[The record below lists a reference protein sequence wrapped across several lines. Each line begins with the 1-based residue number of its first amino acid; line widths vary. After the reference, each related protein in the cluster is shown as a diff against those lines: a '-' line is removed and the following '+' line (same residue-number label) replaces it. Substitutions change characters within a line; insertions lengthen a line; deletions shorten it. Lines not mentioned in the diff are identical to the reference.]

1 MNLKIFYCLTVL
13 VASLSLSAETTFYG
27 KLWITAEYENNNETS
42 TSDLVSNTSRIGFK
56 GDLEARN
63 KLSVIYQLEY
73 EVDPVDGK
81 ADESKGRSLKKR
93 NSFIGLKGSYG
104 TLFLGTHDTA
114 FKKSSKIIDLFNDL
128 NPDIKNILHGE
139 NRMKDFVGFT
149 TPTSERG
156 FSATFNAIR
165 GAEDL
170 NNNKL
175 SDHLSYSFNY
185 RGENFYAAIA
195 LDSDIKGY
203 DSSRYSIHLP
213 TGIYNFGFIYQQSK
227 KISTNKTNNGFVISA
242 SRKIGAKGEFKIQL
256 AESDMKL
263 SEGRQLSYGYDYK
276 LNKQFEIFFFYTNLS
291 TSNFAKEKEVAAVG
305 FELKFWHLIL
315 IFVTELSHKKFL
327 IEVTRNTYEPE
338 KNIIRVNK

>member
-42 TSDLVSNTSRIGFK
+42 TSDLVSNASRIGFK

-114 FKKSSKIIDLFNDL
+114 FKKSPEKIDLFNDL

-149 TPTSERG
+149 TPTSRRG

-165 GAEDL
+165 STEDL
-170 NNNKL
+170 EKNKL
-175 SDHLSYSFNY
+175 GDYLSYSLNY
-185 RGENFYAAIA
+185 KGENLYAAIA
-195 LDSDIKGY
+195 LDSDAMGY
-203 DSSRYSIHLP
+203 NSSRYSLHLP
-213 TGIYNFGFIYQQSK
+213 AGIYNFGFIYQQSE
-227 KISTNKTNNGFVISA
+227 KINSNITDNGFVLSA
-242 SRKIGAKGEFKIQL
+242 SREVSTKGKIKIQL
-256 AESDMKL
+256 AESDMKV
-263 SEGRQLSYGYDYK
+263 SEGRQLSYGYDYQI
-276 LNKQFEIFFFYTNLS
+276 NDQFEIFFFYTDLLTTTLS
-291 TSNFAKEKEVAAVG
+291 KEKEVAAIG
-305 FELKFWHLIL
+305 FELKF
-315 IFVTELSHKKFL
+315 
-327 IEVTRNTYEPE
+327 
-338 KNIIRVNK
+338 